1 MKNNWILEQ
10 LVSKGLSSET
20 AEQMISVGTFVI
32 IMLGTILVTLKLRA
46 MVHRLIERWVKSNRF
61 KIDDLLI
68 QNRVINTLSWVIPLV
83 ASNLLLD
90 MMVPAELPLYLFGK
104 RLLKVLLIFLVTVG
118 ISGLLS
124 TVADGFRLLRPER
137 ADFFKGLTDAARILC
152 FVIGGIFIISVLS
165 GVTPWGI
172 VSVLGGLT
180 AVTML
185 IFKDTILGFVAS
197 LQLTMGDMVKVGDW
211 IEMSSYG
218 ADGDVVSMSIH
229 TVKVQ
234 NWDKTITTIPTH
246 ALVSSSFKNWRGMS
260 ESGGRRIKRAIQ
272 IDISTVHFCDKE
284 LLERLHEI
292 VLLRDYL
299 DQKQREIAEYNRK
312 IPEPVDHFSSI
323 NGRRQ
328 TNIGIFRA
336 YVAAYLRN
344 NPLLSKD
351 MTFLVRQL
359 PPTEKGLPLEIYVFC
374 TDQRWANYEAIQADI
389 FDHLLAVLPLF
400 ELRVFQNPSGYDF
413 RGLSEAV

>member
-1 MKNNWILEQ
+1 MKNWLSEQ
-10 LVSKGLSSET
+10 LVNSGFS
-20 AEQMISVGTFVI
+20 AEMADVVMSVGTFCV
-32 IMLGTILVTLKLRA
+32 IMLVAILVTLKLRA
-46 MVHRLIERWVKSNRF
+46 IVHRLIEKWVKGNRF
-61 KIDDLLI
+61 KVDDLLI
-68 QNRVINTLSWVIPLV
+68 QNQVINTLSWIIPLV
-83 ASNLLLD
+83 AANILLD
-90 MMVPAELPLYLFGK
+90 MMVPGEHSLYIFGK

-118 ISGLLS
+118 VSGLLS
-124 TVADGFRLLRPER
+124 TAADAVRLLRPER
-137 ADFFKGLTDAARILC
+137 ADFFKGLTDAGRIIC

-197 LQLTMGDMVKVGDW
+197 MQLTMGDLVKVGDW
-211 IEMSSYG
+211 IEMPTYG
-218 ADGDVVSMSIH
+218 ADGDVIFMSIH

-272 IDISTVHFCDKE
+272 IDVNTIRFCNDE
-284 LLERLHEI
+284 LLEKLHGI
-292 VLLRDYL
+292 ALLRDYL
-299 DQKQREIAEYNRK
+299 DTKQRDIEEYNRSLEVEGDA
-312 IPEPVDHFSSI
+312 PFQL
-323 NGRRQ
+323 NGRKQ

-336 YVAAYLRN
+336 YVAAYLRS
-344 NPLLSKD
+344 NPVLTQD

-359 PPTEKGLPLEIYVFC
+359 QPTEKGLPLEIYVFC
-374 TDQRWANYEAIQADI
+374 TDQRWANYEAIQSDI
-389 FDHLLAVLPLF
+389 FDHLLAALPIF
-400 ELRVFQNPSGYDF
+400 ELRAFQNPSGHDF
-413 RGLSEAV
+413 GSLLIK